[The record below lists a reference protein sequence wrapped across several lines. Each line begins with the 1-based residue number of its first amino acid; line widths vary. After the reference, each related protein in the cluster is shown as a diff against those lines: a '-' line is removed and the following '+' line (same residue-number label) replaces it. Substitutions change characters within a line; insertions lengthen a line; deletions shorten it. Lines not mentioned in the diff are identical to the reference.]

1 MENIDV
7 QKESDRVRNAL
18 IEVKQDVEILVKW
31 IDDALKALD
40 NVKTTE
46 DALAFDSSFANMEKS
61 LKHIRIF

>member
-31 IDDALKALD
+31 IDDGLKALD

-46 DALAFDSSFANMEKS
+46 DALAFDSSFVNMEKS